1 MKIFDQEMN
10 DGLEKVIAS
19 NSRISYASVAEPCFD
34 KSLSKIKHIKS
45 LAALND
51 NDLYYVQS
59 ILVSSNWNKN
69 DDIFDKGEVWLAR
82 NTPEDKPTNLEH
94 DEATIIGHI
103 TSNWPITEDGVL
115 IDEDTPLD
123 SLPKKYHILTGSV
136 IYRAFSNPDLK
147 DRAEKLISEIEN
159 GQKYVSMEC
168 LFNGFDYGLVNASTG
183 EYKVLAR
190 NDNTAYLTKH
200 LRAYGGSGE
209 HEGYKVG
216 RVLRNITFS
225 GKGFVDKPAN
235 PDSIIF
241 TKKTLHSEI
250 QNNFEQKNE
259 DLSIAGVSNDQ
270 LTLNAEN
277 NIMSLD
283 IELVIKEVAE
293 IKTKIEAM
301 EVKAA
306 EVASETI
313 AALQNQNQELASTIS
328 ASEARIA
335 ELTSALEV
343 ASTEK
348 EEAAKKKTEED
359 AAKEEKMT
367 KTKSEL
373 DAANEVIAGYKKQ
386 EEEMAKKEKK
396 MKRMA
401 SLMEAGLSNEAA
413 ASAADT
419 FDSLNDESFD
429 AMTSLLAAKMPPW
442 LKDKKDEDKKDEE
455 APADKKKASEETL
468 VDPAVLDSAEVD
480 NSVNL
485 SVGGQEESTIE
496 ATRAALV
503 EFVSSR
509 LGKKL

>member
-34 KSLSKIKHIKS
+34 KGLSKIKNIKS

-103 TSNWPITEDGVL
+103 TSNWPIAEDGSL
-115 IDEDTPLD
+115 IDEGT
-123 SLPKKYHILTGSV
+123 SLQDLPNKYHILTGSV

-147 DRAEKLISEIEN
+147 DRAEKLIAEIEN

-241 TKKTLHSEI
+241 TKKALNSEI

-270 LTLNAEN
+270 LTPNAEN

-283 IELVIKEVAE
+283 IEVVIKDVAE
-293 IKTKIEAM
+293 IKNKIEAM

-306 EVASETI
+306 EVASQTI
-313 AALQNQNQELASTIS
+313 ATLQNKNDELAVIIS

-343 ASTEK
+343 ASLEK

-359 AAKEEKMT
+359 SVKEEEMK
-367 KTKSEL
+367 KAKSEIE
-373 DAANEVIAGYKKQ
+373 AANEVIAGYKKQ

-401 SLMEAGLSNEAA
+401 SLIEAGLSNDAA
-413 ASAADT
+413 SSAADT

-429 AMTSLLAAKMPPW
+429 AMTTLLAGKMPPW
-442 LKDKKDEDKKDEE
+442 LKDKDEETKEEDKSE
-455 APADKKKASEETL
+455 KKKASEV
-468 VDPAVLDSAEVD
+468 VDANVLESAEVD

>member
-10 DGLEKVIAS
+10 DGLEKIIAS
-19 NSRISYASVAEPCFD
+19 NSRISYASMAEPCFD
-34 KSLSKIKHIKS
+34 KKLSKVENIKS

-69 DDIFDKGEVWLAR
+69 DDIFDKAEVWLAR

-103 TSNWPITEDGVL
+103 TSNWPITEDGTL
-115 IDEDTPLD
+115 IDENTPLD

-136 IYRAFSNPDLK
+136 IYRAFSNPELK

-168 LFNGFDYGLVNASTG
+168 LFNGFDYGLINESTG

-241 TKKTLHSEI
+241 TKKTLNAEI
-250 QNNFEQKNE
+250 ENNFEQKNE

-306 EVASETI
+306 EAASETI
-313 AALQNQNQELASTIS
+313 AALQNKNQELISTLS
-328 ASEARIA
+328 ASEAKIA
-335 ELTSALEV
+335 ELTSALEA

-359 AAKEEKMT
+359 SAKDEEIK
-367 KTKSEL
+367 KAKSEL
-373 DAANEVIAGYKKQ
+373 EVADEIIAAYKKQ

-401 SLMEAGLSNEAA
+401 SLIEAGLTSEAA

-442 LKDKKDEDKKDEE
+442 LKDKKDEDKQDEE
-455 APADKKKASEETL
+455 APAEKKKASEETL

-485 SVGGQEESTIE
+485 SVGGQDESTIE